1 MQSEED
7 LAERLVERLPM
18 EEAEE
23 CLRRLEERLIT
34 VDVLGIADAQD
45 LADECG
51 FTERQCEAVL
61 LDDVTWRAKYGKEHA
76 GAPGVRGNA
85 DVAIQH
91 HRGEATPKGSSSVYL
106 AARLRDISAWLVL
119 NAMRTERVQFDQLC
133 TQNICNVWRSNAW
146 GQLLAG
152 HAHFKVRPEEAGS
165 FLLDLLGEAF
175 VSAKGNVSRA
185 TALEDKY
192 VAILL
197 GSFRSLTSVM
207 DAVKSATS
215 NFGNELAVVWVS
227 DGDDENLFNNTL
239 QVVPILAIPHS
250 HKQRLRKILSFF
262 GHMSGEGLPA
272 KLILVDRDG
281 RMITR
286 QGKLLFEM
294 AEMSRKI
301 YEMGDDESAYAR
313 ERKDLTHYQKIVR
326 RERIALD
333 VAQVSICKARCAK
346 VAGQTGVDGSGL
358 ACWRLR
364 APGWEGACRSVARV
378 YVCVSA
384 VCPWTLLLT

>member
-1 MQSEED
+1 
-7 LAERLVERLPM
+7 
-18 EEAEE
+18 
-23 CLRRLEERLIT
+23 
-34 VDVLGIADAQD
+34 
-45 LADECG
+45 
-51 FTERQCEAVL
+51 
-61 LDDVTWRAKYGKEHA
+61 
-76 GAPGVRGNA
+76 
-85 DVAIQH
+85 
-91 HRGEATPKGSSSVYL
+91 
-106 AARLRDISAWLVL
+106 
-119 NAMRTERVQFDQLC
+119 
-133 TQNICNVWRSNAW
+133 
-146 GQLLAG
+146 
-152 HAHFKVRPEEAGS
+152 
-165 FLLDLLGEAF
+165 

-262 GHMSGEGLPA
+262 GHKAGEGLPA

-286 QGKLLFEM
+286 QGKLLFEI
-294 AEMSRKI
+294 AEMSRKVD
-301 YEMGDDESAYAR
+301 EMGDDESAYVR
-313 ERKDLTHYQKIVR
+313 ERHDLTHYQKIVR

-333 VAQVSICKARCAK
+333 VAQVSIRGKMRESGWADRNCRQWLDVLAVARSWL
-346 VAGQTGVDGSGL
+346 GGGL
-358 ACWRLR
+358 SR
-364 APGWEGACRSVARV
+364 RSVACV
-378 YVCVSA
+378 YVSVYTS
-384 VCPWTLLLT
+384 VCLLSVYGPYF